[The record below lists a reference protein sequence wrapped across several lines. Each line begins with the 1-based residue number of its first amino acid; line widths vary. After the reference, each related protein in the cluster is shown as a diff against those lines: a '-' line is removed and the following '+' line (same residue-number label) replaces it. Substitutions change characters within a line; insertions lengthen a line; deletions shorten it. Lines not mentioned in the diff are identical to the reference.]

1 MISLPRDQLEV
12 HLHLAARW
20 VALTD
25 TDRFPGGWRGVET
38 SAIPFPLV
46 GGVRSVRTPISSFQA
61 IEKSVRCT
69 SVRGSSEESRD
80 KPIARLG
87 CRFAL

>member
-25 TDRFPGGWRGVET
+25 TDRIPGGWRGVET
-38 SAIPFPLV
+38 SAIPLSFGWRSSIFLV
-46 GGVRSVRTPISSFQA
+46 PKWVIGTRWSHV
-61 IEKSVRCT
+61 
-69 SVRGSSEESRD
+69 D
-80 KPIARLG
+80 
-87 CRFAL
+87 